1 MQFSMFQFS
10 FINLSGLEGICD
22 GVGNEKNILASSRN
36 YTFSEFSQLYALHSL
51 DRTVWANDMK
61 NSDISCTMFPKP
73 R

>member
-1 MQFSMFQFS
+1 MFQFS

-22 GVGNEKNILASSRN
+22 GVMKKIFWHHPEITLFLGLAN
-36 YTFSEFSQLYALHSL
+36 YALHSL

-61 NSDISCTMFPKP
+61 NSDISCTMYPKP